1 MSKLLI
7 INNLRNSTFEI
18 SPQKS
23 LKILTINLLIN
34 TIANLLQN
42 RIQKA
47 ILIFLCIIF
56 LIIEIDNLIIDI
68 IILIVKVYKFIRR
81 AYKKWI
87 ILTVYCEIDIALD
100 VIEFD
105 VHEEFWWGW
114 DEVDCLFGGLA
125 VVFV

>member
-105 VHEEFWWGW
+105 VHEEF
-114 DEVDCLFGGLA
+114 
-125 VVFV
+125 